1 MGCNLYAP
9 FFRVIFIDGV
19 GASGLF
25 PSWVVGVGFSGGGVL
40 YPPLFLRYLEKSSS
54 QSVRIFW
61 LANSLAT

>member
-25 PSWVVGVGFSGGGVL
+25 PSWVSGVGFRGGGLL
-40 YPPLFLRYLEKSSS
+40 YPPLFRVIWRKAPPKGRESSGL
-54 QSVRIFW
+54 QI
-61 LANSLAT
+61 L